1 MAELDENL
9 DGVLNR
15 FELKRDDF
23 DFECPRKTRDRIA
36 EEIIEEWYLVGR
48 ALDVSDKKLKSIRC
62 DSSLT
67 LPEEKAVALL
77 EAWAEEHG
85 SKATCLRLAEALY
98 GRKKTSVVE
107 ILCRKVKLMIKN
119 ESTSGSSVTSAAV
132 SHQPPYNHQ
141 QQGGKATQIK
151 FPVIYLSLI

>member
-15 FELKRDDF
+15 FELKREEL
-23 DFECPRKTRDRIA
+23 DFECPRKIRDRIA
-36 EEIIEEWYLVGR
+36 QEIIEEWYLVGR
-48 ALDVSDKKLKSIRC
+48 ALDVSDKNLKSIRH

-77 EAWAEEHG
+77 DAWAEEHG
-85 SKATCLRLAEALY
+85 SKATCLKLAEALY
-98 GRKKTSVVE
+98 GRKKTSVIE
-107 ILCRKVKLMIKN
+107 ILCREVKN

-132 SHQPPYNHQ
+132 IHQPPDNQH
-141 QQGGKATQIK
+141 QQGGKTTQIK
-151 FPVIYLSLI
+151 CPVTIIL